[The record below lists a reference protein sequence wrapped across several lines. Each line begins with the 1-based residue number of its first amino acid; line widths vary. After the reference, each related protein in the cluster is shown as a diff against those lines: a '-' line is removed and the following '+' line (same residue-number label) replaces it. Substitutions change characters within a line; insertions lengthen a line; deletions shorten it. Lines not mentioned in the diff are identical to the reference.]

1 METGPSL
8 SPSPSRSISLLSMEG
23 CLTQSQHSIA
33 THTSGDQDTLGYTGQ
48 MEMIEEKISICYDL
62 TQLKLF

>member
-1 METGPSL
+1 MESL

-33 THTSGDQDTLGYTGQ
+33 TNTSGEGK
-48 MEMIEEKISICYDL
+48 MEMIEEEISICLRFDL
-62 TQLKLF
+62 T